1 MKFLIL
7 LMIIVGVSFA
17 SSGDK
22 YYFNMKKHA
31 FEYYDHSQEKK
42 AIAYVKSFLKAYPQ
56 NIRAKNLLAVFYYWQ
71 GQKNEAKKLLKDIL
85 KVQDFKPARKL
96 LAKIDQ
102 SYHPKRVSKISH
114 DNVKQ
119 DLDYMLKYVRQNP
132 QNTTDRKFL
141 VNYFISV
148 NDTENAI
155 KMAKEVLSINPDDI
169 EMLAFVKKMGE
180 SLPLKT
186 TTDTTSTQTKD
197 KAISILNDY
206 YQSKSYDRFI
216 NLYKALND
224 KREYIPSYIH
234 LQALNAAVSLH
245 KYPLAK
251 QILLENNF
259 EPSVHL
265 QEFKELIDQKLKLAN
280 LYLVD

>member
-1 MKFLIL
+1 MKYLIL
-7 LMIIVGVSFA
+7 LLIVVGVSFA

-31 FEYYDHSQEKK
+31 FEYYDHGKEKQ
-42 AIAYVKSFLKAYPQ
+42 AIVYVKSFLKTYPK

-71 GQKNEAKKLLKDIL
+71 GKKDQAKKLLTDIL
-85 KVQDFKPARKL
+85 KVEDFKPAKKL
-96 LAKIDQ
+96 LAKIDKNY
-102 SYHPKRVSKISH
+102 SPKAFSKKANNS
-114 DNVKQ
+114 VEK
-119 DLDYMLKYVRQNP
+119 DLDYMLKYVRKNP
-132 QNTTDRKFL
+132 ENIADRKFL

-148 NDTENAI
+148 NDTKRAI
-155 KMAKEVLSINPDDI
+155 AMAKEILRVNPDDI
-169 EMLAFVKKMGE
+169 EMLAFIKKEGVMPTKNYTKPVQ
-180 SLPLKT
+180 SA
-186 TTDTTSTQTKD
+186 QTKD
-197 KAISILNDY
+197 EAITILNDY
-206 YQSKSYDRFI
+206 YQANSYDRFI

-251 QILLENNF
+251 KILLENNF

>member
-7 LMIIVGVSFA
+7 LLIVVGVSFA

-31 FEYYDHSQEKK
+31 FEYYDHGKEKQ
-42 AIAYVKSFLKAYPQ
+42 AIVYVKSFLKSYPK

-71 GQKNEAKKLLKDIL
+71 GQKDQAKKLLTDIL
-85 KVQDFKPARKL
+85 KVEDFKPAKKL
-96 LAKIDQ
+96 LAKIDK
-102 SYHPKRVSKISH
+102 SYHPKTFSRKSNNSVEK
-114 DNVKQ
+114 
-119 DLDYMLKYVRQNP
+119 DLDYMLKYVGKNP
-132 QNTTDRKFL
+132 ENIADRKFL

-148 NDTENAI
+148 NDTKRAI
-155 KMAKEVLSINPDDI
+155 AMAKEILRVNPDDI
-169 EMLAFVKKMGE
+169 EMLAFVKKEGVVTPE
-180 SLPLKT
+180 KSITPVQ
-186 TTDTTSTQTKD
+186 SAQTKD
-197 KAISILNDY
+197 EAIAILNDY
-206 YQSKSYDRFI
+206 YQANSYDRFI

-251 QILLENNF
+251 KILLENNF